1 MWYNIPSI
9 VLDVPLVISLLISW
23 RIIMSLKSSNKTDVN
38 TTELVIT
45 VDAATFENAVEQE
58 FQRQRKNIQIK
69 GFRKGK
75 APRKLVEKEF
85 GEGAFY
91 EGAINSL
98 LGPEIDAAVSETKL
112 ILVDR
117 PNVEVTSIDKEN
129 GVELKAICVTKPEIE
144 ISDYKGIKA
153 PKEVKEITDEDI
165 EKQIEIIRKK
175 NARIVSVEDRPAQMD
190 DEVVIDFEGFFGD
203 EAFEGG
209 KGEDHPLKLGSGQF
223 IPGFEDQIVGH
234 SIGDEFD
241 VVVTFPEDYHMSD
254 YAGKEA
260 TFKTKVK
267 AISYEELPE
276 INDDLIKDATE
287 FDTVDEYKADIR
299 TKLEEAAKD
308 QAEAAYETAILN
320 AVIAKVDA
328 PIPNC
333 MYEQRIDNLIRSFDQ
348 QLQQQGMNLKLYCQ
362 YTGMDEDAI
371 RDTYRDRAENEVKLR
386 LALEKIAELENIEVT
401 EEDVNNGLS
410 EIAAANK
417 MDVETIKRF
426 IPLDEYTMDMKVQKA
441 VDFVKEN
448 AVIDNSAKEES
459 AE

>member
-1 MWYNIPSI
+1 M
-9 VLDVPLVISLLISW
+9 
-23 RIIMSLKSSNKTDVN
+23 LKSSNKTDVN

-75 APRKLVEKEF
+75 APRKLVEKEY
-85 GEGAFY
+85 GESAFY
-91 EGAINSL
+91 EGAINNL
-98 LGPEIDAAVSETKL
+98 LGSEIDAAVAETNL

-129 GVELKAICVTKPEIE
+129 GVELKVVCVTKPEIE

-153 PKEVKEITDEDI
+153 PKEVKDITDDDI
-165 EKQIEIIRKK
+165 DKQIEIIRKK

-234 SIGDEFD
+234 NIGDEFD
-241 VVVTFPEDYHMSD
+241 VVVTFPEDYHMAD

-287 FDTVDEYKADIR
+287 FDTVDEYRADIR
-299 TKLEEAAKD
+299 TKLEEAAVQ
-308 QAEAAYETAILN
+308 QADSAYENAILN
-320 AVIAKVDA
+320 ALIEKVDA

-333 MYEQRIDNLIRSFDQ
+333 MYEQRIDSLIRAFDQ
-348 QLQQQGMNLKLYCQ
+348 QLQQQGMNLKMYCQ
-362 YTGMDEDAI
+362 YTGMDEDSL
-371 RDTYRDRAENEVKLR
+371 RDTYRDRAEGEVKLR
-386 LALEKIAELENIEVT
+386 LALEKIADLENIEIS
-401 EEDVNNGLS
+401 EEEINNGLS
-410 EIAAANK
+410 EIAAANNV
-417 MDVETIKRF
+417 DVETVKRF
-426 IPLDEYTMDMKVQKA
+426 IPLGEYTADMRVQKA
-441 VDFVKEN
+441 VELVKEN
-448 AVIDNSAKEES
+448 AVVDNSAKAEEK